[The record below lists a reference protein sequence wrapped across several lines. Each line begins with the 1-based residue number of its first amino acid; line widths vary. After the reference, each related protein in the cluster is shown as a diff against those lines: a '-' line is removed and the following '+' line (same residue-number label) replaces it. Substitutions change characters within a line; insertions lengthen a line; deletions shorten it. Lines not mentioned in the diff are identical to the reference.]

1 MTQQAHDPVSERPP
15 ATSDFVPAASAGEQP
30 ELAQQTQIGK
40 FKVNTDALRA
50 YTMLFALIAIWLYFH
65 YFAPDPQGNL
75 IFLDPRN
82 FSNLIRQTAVTGVL
96 AVGMLMVI
104 ITGQIDLSVGSL
116 VGLAGGIAA
125 IAQGWFEW
133 GLVPSLAAG
142 IGVAVAV
149 GAFQGALTAYVNIPA
164 SIVTLGGLLA
174 WRGVILGLSR
184 GETIPLRL
192 QPFKAIG
199 QGYVGSKVGWVIAVI
214 AVLGIIVI
222 NLSRNRARRAHGIG
236 ASSLRST
243 LIRVFVPSAVIVGFV
258 YMMNSYEISP
268 GVAAG
273 IPNPVIIFL
282 AIALAGAF
290 LTQNTTFGRYLYAIG
305 GNPDA
310 ARLSGINIRR
320 HILAV
325 FCIMGALTGVAS
337 IIYTARVGSAS
348 PDAGQLLELDAIAAC
363 VIGGTSLMGGR
374 GTVFGAILGALIM
387 ASLDNG
393 MSLKN
398 VEPYM
403 QNIIKGAI
411 LVAAVGLDMAGRK
424 RG

>member
-1 MTQQAHDPVSERPP
+1 MSESADIQKDHPP
-15 ATSDFVPAASAGEQP
+15 PTSSFAVAP
-30 ELAQQTQIGK
+30 ETELTSQVAIGK
-40 FKVNTDALRA
+40 FKVPTDLLRA
-50 YTMLFALIAIWLYFH
+50 YTMVFALIAIWIYFH
-65 YFAPDPQGNL
+65 YSTD
-75 IFLDPRN
+75 IFLDARN
-82 FSNLIRQTAVTGVL
+82 FSNLMRQTAVTGVL

-104 ITGQIDLSVGSL
+104 ITGQIDLSVGSV

-125 IAQGWFEW
+125 IAQGWLGW
-133 GLVPSLAAG
+133 GLVPSIAIG
-142 IGVAVAV
+142 IGIATFI
-149 GAFQGALTAYVNIPA
+149 GAFHGGLIAYLNIPA
-164 SIVTLGGLLA
+164 FIVTLGGLLA

-192 QPFKAIG
+192 QSFKAIG
-199 QGYVGSKVGWVIAVI
+199 QDYVGPTVGWVIAFI
-214 AVLGIIVI
+214 AVVGIVW
-222 NLSRNRARRAHGIG
+222 LSLARARTRRRHGLEG
-236 ASSLRST
+236 PST
-243 LIRVFVPSAVIVGFV
+243 VTTVLKILVPSLVVVGFI

-268 GVAAG
+268 GRYAG
-273 IPNPVIIFL
+273 IPIPVIIFL

-310 ARLSGINIRR
+310 ARLSGINIKR
-320 HILAV
+320 HLLAV

>member
-1 MTQQAHDPVSERPP
+1 MNDSSNVAGSDQPTSTADLVAAAETAALIRQTRIGRFRVS
-15 ATSDFVPAASAGEQP
+15 
-30 ELAQQTQIGK
+30 
-40 FKVNTDALRA
+40 TDVLRA
-50 YTMLFALIAIWLYFH
+50 YTMVFALIAIWIFFH
-65 YFAPDPQGNL
+65 YSTDQ

-82 FSNLIRQTAVTGVL
+82 FSNLMRQTAVTGVL

-104 ITGQIDLSVGSL
+104 VTGQIDLSVGSV

-125 IAQGWFEW
+125 IAQGWYGW
-133 GLVPSLAAG
+133 GLLPSLAAG
-142 IGVAVAV
+142 ISVALVI
-149 GAFQGALTAYVNIPA
+149 GAFQGSLVAYLNVPA
-164 SIVTLGGLLA
+164 FIVTLGGLLA
-174 WRGVILGLSR
+174 WRGVVLGLSR

-192 QPFKAIG
+192 QEFKAIG
-199 QGYVGSKVGWVIAVI
+199 QDYVGPTVGWVIA
-214 AVLGIIVI
+214 AVAVAAIIWFAI
-222 NLSRNRARRAHGIG
+222 TRNRARKRHGLAVPG
-236 ASSLRST
+236 TGTTLLRVAGLSL
-243 LIRVFVPSAVIVGFV
+243 AVVAFI
-258 YMMNSYEISP
+258 YMMNSYEIAP
-268 GVAAG
+268 GRYAG
-273 IPNPVIIFL
+273 IPVPVIIFL
-282 AIALAGAF
+282 AIAITGAF
-290 LTQNTTFGRYLYAIG
+290 LTRNTTFGRYLYAIG

-320 HILAV
+320 HLLAV
-325 FCIMGALTGVAS
+325 FCIMGTLTGVAA
-337 IIYTARVGSAS
+337 IIYTARVGSSS

-393 MSLKN
+393 MSLKS

>member
-1 MTQQAHDPVSERPP
+1 MNSSANEPVIERPP
-15 ATSDFVPAASAGEQP
+15 TTSD
-30 ELAQQTQIGK
+30 LAPLPDADAITSVTTIGK
-40 FKVNTDALRA
+40 FKIPTDVLRA
-50 YTMLFALIAIWLYFH
+50 YTMVFALIAIWIYFH
-65 YFAPDPQGNL
+65 FSTNH
-75 IFLDPRN
+75 IFLEPRN
-82 FSNLIRQTAVTGVL
+82 FSNLMRQTAVTGVL

-104 ITGQIDLSVGSL
+104 ITGQIDLSVGSV

-125 IAQGWFEW
+125 IAQGWLGW
-133 GLVPSLAAG
+133 GLAPSLTAG
-142 IGVAVAV
+142 IGVGLAI
-149 GAFQGALTAYVNIPA
+149 GAIQGGLTAYLNIPA
-164 SIVTLGGLLA
+164 FIVTLGGLLA
-174 WRGVILGLSR
+174 WRGVVLGLSR

-192 QPFKAIG
+192 EAFKSIG
-199 QGYVGSKVGWVIAVI
+199 QDYVGPVVGWVIAVV
-214 AVLGIIVI
+214 AVAAIVWMTI
-222 NLSRNRARRAHGIG
+222 TRNRARRRHGLG
-236 ASSLRST
+236 VPRLWLTVGRAL
-243 LIRVFVPSAVIVGFV
+243 VPSLIVVGFI
-258 YMMNSYEISP
+258 YLMNSYELAP
-268 GVAAG
+268 GSKAG
-273 IPNPVIIFL
+273 VPNPVIIFL

-310 ARLSGINIRR
+310 ARLSGINIRK
-320 HILAV
+320 HVLAV
-325 FCIMGALTGVAS
+325 FCIMGALAGVAS

-424 RG
+424 RS

>member
-1 MTQQAHDPVSERPP
+1 MTTPSNEPALERPP
-15 ATSDFVPAASAGEQP
+15 ATSGLTPLP
-30 ELAQQTQIGK
+30 EHEAISPQTTIGK
-40 FKVNTDALRA
+40 FKISTDVLRA
-50 YTMLFALIAIWLYFH
+50 YTMVFALIAIWIYFH
-65 YFAPDPQGNL
+65 YSTNQ
-75 IFLDPRN
+75 IFLEPRN
-82 FSNLIRQTAVTGVL
+82 FSNLMRQTAVTGIL

-104 ITGQIDLSVGSL
+104 VTGQIDLSVGSV

-125 IAQGWFEW
+125 IAQGWLGW
-133 GLVPSLAAG
+133 GLAPSLTAG
-142 IGVAVAV
+142 IAVAIAI
-149 GAFQGALTAYVNIPA
+149 GAIHGGLTAYLNIPA
-164 SIVTLGGLLA
+164 FIVTLGGLLA

-184 GETIPLRL
+184 GETIPVRL
-192 QPFKAIG
+192 QGFKAIG
-199 QGYVGSKVGWVIAVI
+199 QDYVGPMVGWVIAAL
-214 AVLGIIVI
+214 AVAAIIWMTI
-222 NLSRNRARRAHGIG
+222 TRNRARRRHGLTIPG
-236 ASSLRST
+236 VWITVARAL
-243 LIRVFVPSAVIVGFV
+243 VPSLIVVGFI
-258 YMMNSYEISP
+258 YMMNSYELAP
-268 GVAAG
+268 GVHAG

-310 ARLSGINIRR
+310 ARLSGISIRK
-320 HILAV
+320 HVLAV
-325 FCIMGALTGVAS
+325 FCIMGGLAGVAS

>member
-1 MTQQAHDPVSERPP
+1 MADTKPSEVLPERPP
-15 ATSDFVPAASAGEQP
+15 TAKDFEPVSDAAELTP
-30 ELAQQTQIGK
+30 ETRIGR
-40 FKVNTDALRA
+40 FRIPTDSLRA
-50 YTMLFALIAIWLYFH
+50 YTMVFALIAIWAYFH
-65 YFAPDPQGNL
+65 YSTDQ

-82 FSNLIRQTAVTGVL
+82 FSNLMRQTAVTGVL

-104 ITGQIDLSVGSL
+104 ITGQIDLSVGSV

-125 IAQGWFEW
+125 IAQGWLGW
-133 GLVPSLAAG
+133 GLIPSLTSG
-142 IGVAVAV
+142 IAVAVAI
-149 GAFQGALTAYVNIPA
+149 GAFHGGLVAYLNIPA
-164 SIVTLGGLLA
+164 FIVTLGGLLA

-192 QPFKAIG
+192 QEFKAIG
-199 QGYVGSKVGWVIAVI
+199 QDYVGPLVGWIVAVI
-214 AVLGIIVI
+214 AVAAIVWFTLARTRIRRRHGLAVPGGAVTLLKILGP
-222 NLSRNRARRAHGIG
+222 
-236 ASSLRST
+236 SL
-243 LIRVFVPSAVIVGFV
+243 AVVGFIA
-258 YMMNSYEISP
+258 MMNAYEISP
-268 GVAAG
+268 GRYAG
-273 IPNPVIIFL
+273 IPIPVIIFL

-320 HILAV
+320 HLLAV
-325 FCIMGALTGVAS
+325 FCIMGALTGVAAL
-337 IIYTARVGSAS
+337 IYTGRVGSAS

-387 ASLDNG
+387 SSLDNG
-393 MSLKN
+393 MSLER

-411 LVAAVGLDMAGRK
+411 LVAAVGLDMAGR
-424 RG
+424 RRT

>member
-1 MTQQAHDPVSERPP
+1 MTNTNDEMDRPL
-15 ATSDFVPAASAGEQP
+15 ATSDLVPLP
-30 ELAQQTQIGK
+30 ETAEITQQTTIAGW
-40 FKVNTDALRA
+40 KVPTDVLRA
-50 YTMLFALIAIWLYFH
+50 YTMVFALIAIWIYFH
-65 YFAPDPQGNL
+65 YSTDQ
-75 IFLDPRN
+75 IFLEPRN
-82 FSNLIRQTAVTGVL
+82 FSNLMRQTAVTGVL

-104 ITGQIDLSVGSL
+104 ITGQIDLSVGSV
-116 VGLAGGIAA
+116 VGLAGGVAA
-125 IAQGWFEW
+125 IAQGWLGW
-133 GLVPSLAAG
+133 GLVPSLSAG
-142 IGVAVAV
+142 ILVGLTIGAV
-149 GAFQGALTAYVNIPA
+149 QGGLTAYVNIPA
-164 SIVTLGGLLA
+164 FIVTLGGLLA
-174 WRGVILGLSR
+174 WRGVVLGLTV

-192 QPFKAIG
+192 QAFKSIG
-199 QGYVGSKVGWVIAVI
+199 QDYVGPMVGWIIAAISVAVI
-214 AVLGIIVI
+214 VWLTI
-222 NLSRNRARRAHGIG
+222 NRNRARKRF
-236 ASSLRST
+236 SLAVPKT
-243 LIRVFVPSAVIVGFV
+243 TTTAIRILVPSIVVIGFI
-258 YMMNSYEISP
+258 YLMNSYELAP
-268 GVAAG
+268 GRYAG
-273 IPNPVIIFL
+273 IPVPVIIFL

-290 LTQNTTFGRYLYAIG
+290 VTQNTTFGRYLYAIG

-310 ARLSGINIRR
+310 ARLSGINIRK

-393 MSLKN
+393 MSLEN
-398 VEPYM
+398 TEPYI

-411 LVAAVGLDMAGRK
+411 LVIAVGLDMAGRK

>member
-1 MTQQAHDPVSERPP
+1 MSKSANEPVIDRPP
-15 ATSDFVPAASAGEQP
+15 VAADLAPAVDVAEITP
-30 ELAQQTQIGK
+30 QTRIGQ
-40 FKVNTDALRA
+40 FKIRTDVLRA
-50 YTMLFALIAIWLYFH
+50 YTMVFALIAIWIYFH
-65 YFAPDPQGNL
+65 YSTNQ
-75 IFLDPRN
+75 IFLEPRN
-82 FSNLIRQTAVTGVL
+82 FSNLMRQTAVTGVL

-104 ITGQIDLSVGSL
+104 VTGQIDLSVGSV

-125 IAQGWFEW
+125 IAQGWLGW

-142 IGVAVAV
+142 IATGIAIG
-149 GAFQGALTAYVNIPA
+149 GAQGALTAYVNIPA
-164 SIVTLGGLLA
+164 FIVTLGGLLA

-184 GETIPLRL
+184 GETIPLQL
-192 QPFKAIG
+192 LSFKAIG
-199 QGYVGSKVGWVIAVI
+199 QGYVGPIVGWVIAAI
-214 AVLGIIVI
+214 AVGAITLMTV
-222 NLSRNRARRAHGIG
+222 SRSRARRRHGLG
-236 ASSLRST
+236 AAALGTT
-243 LIRVFVPSAVIVGFV
+243 LARVLVPVVVVLGFI
-258 YMMNSYEISP
+258 YMMNSYELAP
-268 GVAAG
+268 GIHAG

-305 GNPDA
+305 GNPEA
-310 ARLSGINIRR
+310 ARLSGISIRK

-325 FCIMGALTGVAS
+325 FCIMGALAGVAS

>member
-1 MTQQAHDPVSERPP
+1 MSSKTNGTAVERPP
-15 ATSDFVPAASAGEQP
+15 VTSDLAPGPEEVVVTEQ
-30 ELAQQTQIGK
+30 TKIGR
-40 FKVNTDALRA
+40 FKISTEVLRA
-50 YTMLFALIAIWLYFH
+50 YTMVFALIAIWIYFH
-65 YFAPDPQGNL
+65 YSTDH
-75 IFLDPRN
+75 IFLEPRN
-82 FSNLIRQTAVTGVL
+82 FSNLMRQTAVTGVL

-104 ITGQIDLSVGSL
+104 VTGQIDLSVGSL

-125 IAQGWFEW
+125 IAQGWLGWE
-133 GLVPSLAAG
+133 LLPSLAAG
-142 IGVAVAV
+142 IAV
-149 GAFQGALTAYVNIPA
+149 GVGIGAAQGALTAYVNIPA
-164 SIVTLGGLLA
+164 FIVTLGGLLA
-174 WRGVILGLSR
+174 WRGAILGLSQ
-184 GETIPLRL
+184 GKTIPLRL
-192 QPFKAIG
+192 QSFKTIGQNYIDPRAGWLLAAIG
-199 QGYVGSKVGWVIAVI
+199 VAGVVWMTA
-214 AVLGIIVI
+214 
-222 NLSRNRARRAHGIG
+222 SRNRARRRHGLTVPG
-236 ASSLRST
+236 LGSSVMRMVL
-243 LIRVFVPSAVIVGFV
+243 PAAVILYFV
-258 YMMNSYEISP
+258 YSMNSYE
-268 GVAAG
+268 G
-273 IPNPVIIFL
+273 IPIPVIIL
-282 AIALAGAF
+282 IVIAFTGSF

-325 FCIMGALTGVAS
+325 FCLMGALAGIAS

-393 MSLKN
+393 MSLKS

-403 QNIIKGAI
+403 QNIIKGTI
-411 LVAAVGLDMAGRK
+411 LVAAVGLDMAGRR

>member
-1 MTQQAHDPVSERPP
+1 MNDSANNADTDRPLPPDVALSPDADAITPV
-15 ATSDFVPAASAGEQP
+15 T
-30 ELAQQTQIGK
+30 TIGK
-40 FKVNTDALRA
+40 FKIPTDLLRA
-50 YTMLFALIAIWLYFH
+50 YTMVFALIAIWIYFH
-65 YFAPDPQGNL
+65 FSTGT
-75 IFLDPRN
+75 IFLGERN
-82 FSNLIRQTAVTGVL
+82 FSNLMRQTSVTGVL

-104 ITGQIDLSVGSL
+104 ITAQIDLSIGSV

-125 IAQGWFEW
+125 IMQGWLGY
-133 GLVPSLAAG
+133 GLLPSLAAG
-142 IGVAVAV
+142 IAIAILI
-149 GAFQGALTAYVNIPA
+149 GAAQGSLTAYLNIPA
-164 SIVTLGGLLA
+164 FIVTLGGLLA
-174 WRGVILGLSR
+174 WRGVVLGLSR
-184 GETIPLRL
+184 GETIPL
-192 QPFKAIG
+192 QIQAFKAIG
-199 QGYVGSKVGWVIAVI
+199 QNYIDRRVGWLLAALAIA
-214 AVLGIIVI
+214 AVGWMTFA
-222 NLSRNRARRAHGIG
+222 RNRARRRHGLEVPALAATVVRIM
-236 ASSLRST
+236 L
-243 LIRVFVPSAVIVGFV
+243 PSAVILWFT
-258 YMMNSYEISP
+258 YTMNTYE
-268 GVAAG
+268 GVP
-273 IPNPVIIFL
+273 IPVIIL
-282 AIALAGAF
+282 IAIALAGAF

-325 FCIMGALTGVAS
+325 FCIMGGLAGVAS

-393 MSLKN
+393 MSLMR
-398 VEPYM
+398 VEPYSQM
-403 QNIIKGAI
+403 IIKGAI